1 MRIIKVS
8 ATHSTNSLA
17 RDWYS
22 SNKKSGPVTIVALD
36 QTAGRG
42 QRGASWISNAGENLT
57 MSIIYPSPGIPIND
71 QFQLSAA
78 VGLAIIDALN
88 FLKINSLKL
97 KWPNDIM
104 AANKKVGG
112 ILIENIL
119 SRGSIAAS
127 IIGIGLNVNQ
137 LEFPQLPRAAS
148 LRGITGREFDLD
160 KVLEIVTD
168 KLISSLDELKGVAG
182 SNILERY
189 EQVLFLKEKL
199 STFELTDG
207 SLLTGTIK
215 GITPAGL
222 LKIQVEGDYIRIFDL
237 KELKFLF

>member
-17 RDWYS
+17 RDWYN
-22 SNKKSGPVTIVALD
+22 SNKNSGAVAILARE

-57 MSIIYPSPGIPIND
+57 MSIVYPSPQVEIND
-71 QFQLSAA
+71 QFLLSAA
-78 VGLAIIDALN
+78 VGLAIIDALKL
-88 FLKINSLKL
+88 LKINNLQL

-104 AANKKVGG
+104 AANKKIGG

-119 SRGSIAAS
+119 SRGSISAS

-137 LEFPQLPRAAS
+137 IEFPQLPRAAS
-148 LRGITGREFDLD
+148 LKGVTGKEFDLEM
-160 KVLEIVTD
+160 VF
-168 KLISSLDELKGVAG
+168 KLVVEEVIGSLDSIKETAG
-182 SNILERY
+182 SVLLKRY
-189 EQVLFLKEKL
+189 EQVLFLKGKV
-199 STFELTDG
+199 STYELADG
-207 SLLTGTIK
+207 GLLTGAIK
-215 GITPAGL
+215 GITPTGL
-222 LKIQVEGDYIRIFDL
+222 LKIQVEEDDIRHFDL